1 MNSYDIDAAKRNL
14 SALVD
19 FSNFINSSLDLK
31 FILSNLLLTC
41 FGKFH
46 TTRGLVA
53 LMDED
58 GRLRLKAYKGLTQAM
73 AGEFPEIEAASKSES
88 CTEEAFNS
96 SALGEFCRKYH
107 ITYFQ
112 NIVCSQGI
120 KGVLFLGERLN
131 KKEYS
136 PDDKA
141 FVGTLVN
148 IAATAIE
155 NSAFIE
161 KLKDLN
167 RRLDSKVSML
177 SALFELSKEFSG
189 ILEPSRVGKLLVYS
203 VIGQLLVS
211 NYAVVLCTPEGLKVL
226 EAKFPKKLLETL
238 NLCNAAEV
246 STPLRKED
254 FGEELETLGS
264 LGVELIIPMQ
274 IQGETKGLIL
284 LGKRFNKEEFKE
296 SDIEFIYAT
305 GSLAIISIENA
316 KLFKEALEKQRMEED
331 LEIARDIQKN
341 LFPQKIPALEGF
353 EISAV
358 NVSSKQVGGDYYDV
372 IKLNDSDCLIAIG
385 DVSGKGVPAALLMA
399 NLQAFLK
406 SICRQGLELN
416 RATDI
421 INDLVSENT
430 AMGNFIT
437 FFWGILDSRAKSMT
451 YVNAGHNPPLLIR
464 GGQILKLTKGGMILG
479 VIKTMVPYVSETIE
493 LQRGDIL
500 ILFTDGVTEAMN
512 RNMEEFTDERL
523 ESLALGL
530 KNESSDEIL
539 QKIRAEVEKFV
550 NGANQSDDITLLTV
564 KVK

>member
-1 MNSYDIDAAKRNL
+1 MNSYDTDGAKRNL

-31 FILSNLLLTC
+31 FILNNLLLTC

-46 TTRGLVA
+46 TTKGLVA
-53 LMDED
+53 LLDEK
-58 GRLRLKAYKGLTQAM
+58 GMLRVKAYKGFTQPA
-73 AGEFPEIEAASKSES
+73 AEEFPAVELCGDS
-88 CTEEAFNS
+88 FNS
-96 SALGEFCRKYH
+96 PRLKEFCEKYH
-107 ITYFQ
+107 ISYSQ

-120 KGVLFLGERLN
+120 RGTVFLGERLN

-136 PDDKA
+136 PEDKE

-155 NSAFIE
+155 NSTFVE

-167 RRLDSKVSML
+167 RSLDSKVSML
-177 SALFELSKEFSG
+177 SSLFELSKEFSG

-211 NYAVVLCTPEGLKVL
+211 SYAVVLCDQDGFAVL
-226 EAKFPKKLLETL
+226 EAKFPRKLLESL
-238 NLCNAAEV
+238 KVCNAAAISV
-246 STPLRKED
+246 PLRRSE
-254 FGEELETLGS
+254 FGEEFAALEA
-264 LGVELIIPMQ
+264 LGVELVIPMQ
-274 IQGETKGLIL
+274 IHGETKGLIL
-284 LGKRFNKEEFKE
+284 LGRRYNKEEFKE
-296 SDIEFIYAT
+296 PDIEFIYAI

-341 LFPQKIPALEGF
+341 LFPQKIPALMNF

-358 NVSSKQVGGDYYDV
+358 NVSSRQVGGDYYDV
-372 IKLNDSDCLIAIG
+372 IKLDETECLIAIG

-406 SICRQGLELN
+406 SICRQRLQLD
-416 RATDI
+416 RATDM

-437 FFWGILDSRAKSMT
+437 FFWGVLNNETKAFT
-451 YVNAGHNPPLLIR
+451 YVNAGHNPPLLVR
-464 GGQILKLTKGGMILG
+464 QGQIQKLTKGGMILG
-479 VIKTMVPYVSETIE
+479 VIKTMVPYISETVE
-493 LQRGDIL
+493 LKKDDIL

-512 RNMEEFTDERL
+512 KNMEEFTDEKL
-523 ESLALGL
+523 ERIVSGF
-530 KNESSDEIL
+530 KNETAGEIL
-539 QKIRAEVEKFV
+539 QQIRTEVEKFV
-550 NGANQSDDITLLTV
+550 DGATQSDDITLLIV

>member
-1 MNSYDIDAAKRNL
+1 MNSYDIDGAKRNL

-46 TTRGLVA
+46 TTKGLVA
-53 LMDED
+53 LVDEHNM
-58 GRLRLKAYKGLTQAM
+58 LKVKAYKGFTQA
-73 AGEFPEIEAASKSES
+73 AADEFPGAELCGTAFES
-88 CTEEAFNS
+88 QGLEAFC
-96 SALGEFCRKYH
+96 EKYH
-107 ITYFQ
+107 ISYSQ
-112 NIVCSQGI
+112 NIVCSQGVR
-120 KGVLFLGERLN
+120 GALFLGERLN
-131 KKEYS
+131 KTEYS
-136 PDDKA
+136 PDDKE

-155 NSAFIE
+155 NSTFVE
-161 KLKDLN
+161 RLKDLN
-167 RRLDSKVSML
+167 RSLDSKVSML
-177 SALFELSKEFSG
+177 SSLFELSKEFGG
-189 ILEPSRVGKLLVYS
+189 IFDPSRVGKLLVYS

-211 NYAVVLCTPEGLKVL
+211 NYAVVLCSQHGLTVL

-238 NLCNAAEV
+238 KLCNIADV
-246 STPLRKED
+246 SSPLRRSE
-254 FGEELETLGS
+254 FGEELEPLAA

-284 LGKRFNKEEFKE
+284 LGRRFNKEEFRE

-316 KLFKEALEKQRMEED
+316 KLFKDALEKQRMEED

-341 LFPQKIPALEGF
+341 LFPQRIPKFKSF

-372 IKLNDSDCLIAIG
+372 IKLSDTDSLIAIG

-406 SICRQGLELN
+406 SICRQGLMLN
-416 RATDI
+416 NATDM

-437 FFWGILDSRAKSMT
+437 FFWGVLNDETKSLT
-451 YVNAGHNPPLLIR
+451 YVNAGHNPPLLVR
-464 GGQILKLTKGGMILG
+464 SGQIRKLTKGGMILG
-479 VIKTMVPYVSETIE
+479 VIKTMVPYVSETID
-493 LQRGDIL
+493 LQEGDTL

-512 RNMEEFTDERL
+512 KNMDEFTDEKL
-523 ESLALGL
+523 EMLASGL
-530 KNESSDEIL
+530 RNETADEIL
-539 QKIRAEVEKFV
+539 QKIRTEVEMFV
-550 NGANQSDDITLLTV
+550 GGANQSDDITLLIV

>member
-1 MNSYDIDAAKRNL
+1 MNSYDIDGAKRNL

-46 TTRGLVA
+46 TTKGLVA
-53 LMDED
+53 LVDER
-58 GRLRLKAYKGLTQAM
+58 GLLKVKAFKGFTQA
-73 AGEFPEIEAASKSES
+73 AADEFPEAELCGES
-88 CTEEAFNS
+88 FTSRGLEAFC
-96 SALGEFCRKYH
+96 EKYR
-107 ITYFQ
+107 IEYSQ
-112 NIVCSQGI
+112 NIVCSQGVSGAI
-120 KGVLFLGERLN
+120 FLGERLN

-136 PDDKA
+136 PEDKE

-155 NSAFIE
+155 NSTFVE

-167 RRLDSKVSML
+167 RSLDSKVSML
-177 SALFELSKEFSG
+177 SSLFELSKEFGG
-189 ILEPSRVGKLLVYS
+189 IFDPSRVGKLLVYS

-211 NYAVVLCTPEGLKVL
+211 NYAVVLCSPQGLTVL
-226 EAKFPKKLLETL
+226 EAKFPKRLLEAL
-238 NLCNAAEV
+238 KLCSPSEI
-246 STPLRKED
+246 SSPLRQSE
-254 FGEELETLGS
+254 FSEEHAPLAS

-341 LFPQKIPALEGF
+341 LFPQRIPKLKNF
-353 EISAV
+353 DISAV

-372 IKLNDSDCLIAIG
+372 IKLNEADCLIAIG

-406 SICRQGLELN
+406 SICHQGHMLN
-416 RATDI
+416 RATDM
-421 INDLVSENT
+421 INDLISENT

-437 FFWGILDSRAKSMT
+437 FFWGVLNDETKSLT
-451 YVNAGHNPPLLIR
+451 YVNAGHNPPLLVR
-464 GGQILKLTKGGMILG
+464 NGEILKLTKGGMILG

-493 LQRGDIL
+493 LQKDDIL

-512 RNMEEFTDERL
+512 KKMEEFTDEKL
-523 ESLALGL
+523 EMLASGL
-530 KNESSDEIL
+530 KNESAAEVL
-539 QKIRAEVEKFV
+539 QKIRTEVEMFV
-550 NGANQSDDITLLTV
+550 DGANQSDDITLLTV

>member
-1 MNSYDIDAAKRNL
+1 MNSYDIDGAKRNL

-46 TTRGLVA
+46 TTKGLVA
-53 LMDED
+53 LVDD
-58 GRLRLKAYKGLTQAM
+58 KNILKVKAFKGFSQSA
-73 AGEFPEIEAASKSES
+73 ADEFPEVELFGGS
-88 CTEEAFNS
+88 FQS
-96 SALGEFCRKYH
+96 SGLEEFCRKHRIAYS
-107 ITYFQ
+107 Q

-120 KGVLFLGERLN
+120 RGALFLGERLN
-131 KKEYS
+131 KTEYL
-136 PDDKA
+136 PEDRE

-155 NSAFIE
+155 NSTFVE

-177 SALFELSKEFSG
+177 SSLFEISKEFSG
-189 ILEPSRVGKLLVYS
+189 ILDPSRVGKLLVYS

-211 NYAVVLCTPEGLKVL
+211 SYAVVLCGAEGLQVL

-238 NLCNAAEV
+238 KLCNLADIV
-246 STPLRKED
+246 TPLRRAD
-254 FGEELETLGS
+254 FTEELSALAS

-274 IQGETKGLIL
+274 IHGETKGVIL
-284 LGKRFNKEEFKE
+284 LGKRFNREDFKE

-341 LFPQKIPALEGF
+341 LFPQKIPRLKSFEVSAL
-353 EISAV
+353 

-372 IKLNDSDCLIAIG
+372 IKLSEEECLIAIG

-406 SICRQGLELN
+406 SICRLEGLALN
-416 RATDI
+416 KATDM
-421 INDLVSENT
+421 INDLISENT

-437 FFWGILDSRAKSMT
+437 FFWGVLNDETGSLT

-464 GGQILKLTKGGMILG
+464 DGKILKLTKGGMILG
-479 VIKTMVPYVSETIE
+479 VMKTMVPYISETVE
-493 LQRGDIL
+493 LQAGDIL
-500 ILFTDGVTEAMN
+500 VLFTDGVTEAMN
-512 RNMEEFTDERL
+512 KNMEEFTDEKL
-523 ESLALGL
+523 EELALGL
-530 KNESSDEIL
+530 KNESADEIL
-539 QKIRAEVEKFV
+539 QKIRTEVERFV
-550 NGANQSDDITLLTV
+550 AGANQSDDITLLTV
-564 KVK
+564 KVKQ

>member
-1 MNSYDIDAAKRNL
+1 MNSYDIDGAKRNL

-46 TTRGLVA
+46 TTKGLVA
-53 LMDED
+53 LVDED
-58 GRLRLKAYKGLTQAM
+58 NKLRVKAFKGFTQAM
-73 AGEFPEIEAASKSES
+73 ADEFPDALLCGECFTSKGL
-88 CTEEAFNS
+88 EAFC
-96 SALGEFCRKYH
+96 EKFH
-107 ITYFQ
+107 IAYSQ
-112 NIVCSQGI
+112 NIVCSQGV
-120 KGVLFLGERLN
+120 KGAIFLGERLN

-136 PDDKA
+136 PDDKE

-155 NSAFIE
+155 NSTFVE

-167 RRLDSKVSML
+167 RSLDSKVSML
-177 SALFELSKEFSG
+177 SSLFELSKEFSG
-189 ILEPSRVGKLLVYS
+189 IFDPSRVGKLLVYS

-211 NYAVVLCTPEGLKVL
+211 NYAVVLCSPEGLQVL
-226 EAKFPKKLLETL
+226 EANFPKKLLETL
-238 NLCNAAEV
+238 KVCNANEV
-246 STPLRKED
+246 TSALRKSE
-254 FGEELETLGS
+254 FTEELLPLAT

-341 LFPQKIPALEGF
+341 LFPQKIPKLKSF
-353 EISAV
+353 EISAI

-372 IKLNDSDCLIAIG
+372 IKLAENDYLIAIG

-416 RATDI
+416 KATDM
-421 INDLVSENT
+421 INDLISENT

-437 FFWGILDSRAKSMT
+437 FFWGVLNDETKSLT
-451 YVNAGHNPPLLIR
+451 YVNAGHNPPLLVRNGEIR
-464 GGQILKLTKGGMILG
+464 KLTKGGMILG
-479 VIKTMVPYVSETIE
+479 VLKTVVPYISETVSLE
-493 LQRGDIL
+493 AGDTL

-512 RNMEEFTDERL
+512 KNMEEFTDEKL
-523 ESLALGL
+523 EHLAAGL
-530 KNESSDEIL
+530 KNETAGEIL
-539 QKIRAEVEKFV
+539 QKIRAEVETFV

-564 KVK
+564 KVKP